1 MQKNSKINQQK
12 REHSFTYLIFIL
24 SLTIWTITGC
34 ATQKPTTK
42 MSGNLAKLPKDLLV
56 AILPVQISDPKQ
68 KDAAELFRQS
78 LYANF
83 ERSRFKVVERYIV
96 DGLLEQNNI
105 QYLNEIKKVS
115 AIRLGEIL
123 GADAVLYPVMSKIER
138 SYAVIHSSI
147 ELTASFT
154 LTDTRTGEILWT
166 ASQTETDFEGIG
178 KIPTGIFAAA
188 IAPVELVTNKLNLN
202 KIVHKLTEKLT
213 FLIEEPESAQEGEF
227 FNSLQIAPDSA
238 KEIEEIASY
247 PIQFA
252 PNQTKEIEEITSSP
266 IKFASNQAKEVEIYK
281 EIKKSELKDKSEKE
295 NPIIKAVKSFF
306 YTVQV
311 GAYKTKVYAQK
322 MISTLAKKGY
332 SAFITPSKKNE
343 QVLYKVNVEKFNN
356 KEQAGEFAEQFSIRE
371 NLDHFV
377 TRVDS
382 QNPS

>member
-1 MQKNSKINQQK
+1 MQKISKINQQK
-12 REHSFTYLIFIL
+12 RGRPSTCLIYIL
-24 SLTIWTITGC
+24 SLIICTMTGC

-42 MSGNLAKLPKDLLV
+42 MSGNLAKLPKNLLV
-56 AILPVQISDPKQ
+56 AILPVQISDSKQ
-68 KDAAELFRQS
+68 KEAAELFRQS

-83 ERSRFKVVERYIV
+83 ERSRFKLVERYIV

-105 QYLNEIKKVS
+105 QSPNGIKKVS

-166 ASQTETDFEGIG
+166 TSQTETDFEGIG

-188 IAPVELVTNKLNLN
+188 IAPAELVTNKLNLN
-202 KIVHKLTEKLT
+202 KIIHKLTEKLT

-238 KEIEEIASY
+238 KEIEEIASS
-247 PIQFA
+247 PIQLA
-252 PNQTKEIEEITSSP
+252 PNQTSKFEI
-266 IKFASNQAKEVEIYK
+266 NN
-281 EIKKSELKDKSEKE
+281 EIKKSRSKLEPKVE
-295 NPIIKAVKSFF
+295 NPIFKAVKSFF

-311 GAYKTKVYAQK
+311 GAYKTKVYAKK

-332 SAFITPSKKNE
+332 SAFITPSKKHK
-343 QVLYKVNVEKFNN
+343 QVLYKVNVEKFDN
-356 KEQAGEFAEQFSIRE
+356 KEKAGEFAEKFSMRE

-377 TRVDS
+377 TRVES
-382 QNPS
+382 KNPS

>member
-12 REHSFTYLIFIL
+12 RDHPFTYLMFIL
-24 SLTIWTITGC
+24 SLTIWTMTGC
-34 ATQKPTTK
+34 TTQKPTTK

-68 KDAAELFRQS
+68 KEAAELFRQS

-105 QYLNEIKKVS
+105 LFSNEIKKVS

-238 KEIEEIASY
+238 KEIEEIASS
-247 PIQFA
+247 PIQLI
-252 PNQTKEIEEITSSP
+252 PNQTAKFKINKKIKNKEPKLEP
-266 IKFASNQAKEVEIYK
+266 KV
-281 EIKKSELKDKSEKE
+281 E
-295 NPIIKAVKSFF
+295 NPIIEAVKSFF

-311 GAYKTKVYAQK
+311 GAYKTKVYAKK

-332 SAFITPSKKNE
+332 SAFITPSKKDE
-343 QVLYKVNVEKFNN
+343 QVIYKVNVEKFND
-356 KEQAGEFAEQFSIRE
+356 KKQAGEFAEKFSMQE

-377 TRVDS
+377 TRVEY